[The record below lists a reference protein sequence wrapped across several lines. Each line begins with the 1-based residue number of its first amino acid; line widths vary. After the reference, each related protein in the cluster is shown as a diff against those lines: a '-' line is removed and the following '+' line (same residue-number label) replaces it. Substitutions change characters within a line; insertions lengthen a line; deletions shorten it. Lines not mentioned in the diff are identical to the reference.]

1 MTESS
6 LLLPPD
12 YCEYAA
18 GSCDQNFDGLKP
30 VAATFLYPSRQAQ
43 IAATI
48 EAALQL
54 LRERAPDKVWRSW
67 REFETAGQII
77 FCAVCKSMR
86 LSQCVVA
93 DVTTLNFNLLFEIGF
108 ALGLEQPVIPI
119 RDTTIVTSREE
130 FQELGLLD
138 TVGYVDFQNA
148 EALANAILQRWPIEA
163 LPNPRVELNRE
174 RPLFV
179 VKAHIPTEG
188 DVRLMSTL
196 KKSALHFRAYDVIE
210 TPRLSLYEVK
220 RRVNSSL
227 AIIAHLL
234 SPSRHGATIHNGRCA
249 LFAGLAMA
257 IGKAVFLLQE
267 DVVQQPIDYRDIVAS
282 YTSPEQVP
290 RLVEP
295 FIREVI
301 NLLQESTLGMAKTP
315 ERLLER
321 LDLGDLAAENEIKG
335 LRSYFV
341 RTAQYNE
348 AKRGT
353 AIVTAL
359 NNLTY

>member
-1 MTESS
+1 
-6 LLLPPD
+6 
-12 YCEYAA
+12 
-18 GSCDQNFDGLKP
+18 
-30 VAATFLYPSRQAQ
+30 
-43 IAATI
+43 
-48 EAALQL
+48 
-54 LRERAPDKVWRSW
+54 
-67 REFETAGQII
+67 
-77 FCAVCKSMR
+77 
-86 LSQCVVA
+86 
-93 DVTTLNFNLLFEIGF
+93 
-108 ALGLEQPVIPI
+108 
-119 RDTTIVTSREE
+119 
-130 FQELGLLD
+130 
-138 TVGYVDFQNA
+138 
-148 EALANAILQRWPIEA
+148 
-163 LPNPRVELNRE
+163 
-174 RPLFV
+174 
-179 VKAHIPTEG
+179 
-188 DVRLMSTL
+188 
-196 KKSALHFRAYDVIE
+196 
-210 TPRLSLYEVK
+210 
-220 RRVNSSL
+220 
-227 AIIAHLL
+227 
-234 SPSRHGATIHNGRCA
+234 
-249 LFAGLAMA
+249 MA